1 MTRIK
6 DLDRNIV
13 HIIENR
19 AYGYHSLHVG
29 HKRISKNKKN
39 HDFDKLDHSSEMLI

>member
-1 MTRIK
+1 MYFTVK
-6 DLDRNIV
+6 VFGACNKS
-13 HIIENR
+13 
-19 AYGYHSLHVG
+19 YGNQSLHVG